1 MSSDA
6 FYIVTVEGD
15 TARAAVGPSRRAFMN
30 PVQVRMGLELMTG
43 EDEARR
49 VLKWYVAALGA
60 AAEAIRDGE
69 DVGRVI
75 RELVDRLNDAEARK
89 VLVVMIGHHA
99 QSAVKKASGS
109 GTDA

>member
-1 MSSDA
+1 
-6 FYIVTVEGD
+6 
-15 TARAAVGPSRRAFMN
+15 
-30 PVQVRMGLELMTG
+30 MGFELMTS
-43 EDEARR
+43 EDEVRR
-49 VLKWYVAALGA
+49 LLKWYVAALGA
-60 AAEAIRDGE
+60 AAEAIHDGE

-75 RELVDRLNDAEARK
+75 RELVDGLNDAEARS